1 MVELIERH
9 GEWREQQVNNWLRR
23 PEVVLNTIG
32 EPESSPYSRELIY
45 ERARWKRDEEKLLY
59 WGASYGSILGATFAA
74 MQPHRVK
81 RVVVDGVAD
90 APDYYRGDWLKNLQ
104 DTDIILDRFC
114 EYCYR
119 GGPERCALYTGTSP
133 QAIKVHYKNVVASI
147 KTEPVAVP
155 ASSTRGPEIITW
167 SDVKLMVREA
177 IYRPM
182 ERFEQMAE
190 LLADLSH
197 RNGSAFADYKQQGRN
212 RVVVS
217 PKCREAGLYSIECQ
231 GDGISA
237 ENGNPGILCTDGES
251 LENMTQEAYRTYWRV
266 LQGQSELIGDSWA
279 QIRLACIGWN
289 IRPKWRFG
297 GPIASNTAHPLLFIG
312 NTWDPVTPLRN
323 AHNMARGFNG
333 SVVLQQDS
341 EGHCSY
347 AFPSLCTAKT
357 VRRYFQT
364 GELPKPGTVC
374 DPDRR
379 PFLNAGR
386 NEWELERTDLSSED
400 RILMDTLRQLAVAEA

>member
-1 MVELIERH
+1 MLGSSDDAFAKLWARSKAFAEGCSKIMATAKDGEEGLGLFMNTPPVVADMVELIERH

-297 GPIASNTAHPLLFIG
+297 G
-312 NTWDPVTPLRN
+312 
-323 AHNMARGFNG
+323 
-333 SVVLQQDS
+333 
-341 EGHCSY
+341 
-347 AFPSLCTAKT
+347 
-357 VRRYFQT
+357 
-364 GELPKPGTVC
+364 
-374 DPDRR
+374 
-379 PFLNAGR
+379 
-386 NEWELERTDLSSED
+386 
-400 RILMDTLRQLAVAEA
+400 